1 MNLKSEVTM
10 KWSSGFRAAFVLAWV
25 AAFLLTTFAP
35 KAEAQVLYGQLVG
48 VVQDPSGSMV
58 GSAKVSIVNKGTGLS
73 REAQTDE
80 FGRYT
85 FTTLP
90 TGSYDLT
97 VSASGFKSVTQTG
110 VDVTVNNVR
119 TLDVRLEVG
128 AVTESIQVSASTVA
142 LKTEKADVSTE
153 IGAKAVQDLPLPAYR
168 NYQSLINLVPGATPA
183 AFQNAVVDTPGRALT
198 TNVNGTNRN
207 NNNTRVDGATNV
219 FIWLP
224 HHTLYVQPAESIETV
239 NITTGSMDAEQGMAG
254 GAAITVQTK
263 SGTNEVHG
271 TGFWYHQNQKLK
283 ARHFFDRIDRL
294 PMSNMNIFGGTI
306 GGPIKKNKLFYFFSF
321 ERTTER
327 SGQVGQYDVPTEA
340 VRRGDFSGLTALTT
354 IYDPAT
360 GQPNG
365 AGRQPFAGNIIP
377 SARISPIFQEIQ
389 KLAPLPNRPSTD
401 AFGLQQ
407 NYTASGTFK
416 LNRNNYD
423 FKSNWQATQNLMIW
437 GKYSRMDAPVTGLV
451 PFGELVGAAIGAA
464 SPGDGDTVVQIPT
477 FGFNYTASSTMFIDG
492 VYGYSR
498 FDQTVTGLD
507 FGKNWGQ
514 DVFKIPG
521 TNGGRTFAT
530 DDRYSGMPVFN
541 TGFSTWGQTATWI
554 PAFRN
559 DRSHT
564 FSLNVSKL
572 KGSHEL
578 RFGYDQVRHAMN
590 HWQPETA
597 SPRGAI
603 TFGGNATMVQGG
615 IAQVPNSYASSLLG
629 QITGWS
635 KSVQYFLMQ
644 TREWQYGL
652 YFRDRWRVNNKLTVN
667 LGMRFE
673 YYPLINRGE
682 RGIERWDPATNLVYL
697 GGLGNT
703 PRDAGISVSKG
714 LWAPRIGIAYRA
726 TDKTVIRAGFGLTPN
741 PLPFSRPLRG
751 LYPATITSSN
761 AAADQFGILSTL
773 ANGIPE
779 VPVPNVS
786 SGVIPLPKNVDMG
799 PRSPYST
806 IDRGYIQSWNF
817 TIEHKL
823 PQNFIGSVA
832 YVGTQTT
839 RQMGDIDINAAA
851 PGTAGQGRPYFD
863 RNGNIALNMWNG
875 FVSGNYHALQVTGD
889 RQFAAGLF
897 MKNSFTWSKTINWF
911 DDDGWVGLPLTNWG
925 PALERNRAPAGYDR
939 KYMYTNAMTYEL
951 PVGKG
956 KKLGIENKVADFL
969 IGGWSMNSFFSAYTG
984 TPFTVSASGTSL
996 NAPGS
1001 NQTADLIK
1009 PVVKS
1014 NNFGPGV
1021 AYFDP
1026 SSFGD
1031 PNTGRAANVFRFG
1044 SMGRNALYGPGFW
1057 RLDGS
1062 LFKNFNITERVKMQF
1077 KAEGFNVT
1085 NTARFGNPNANASS
1099 PTRDA
1104 AGNITNANNFM
1115 SITSADRNQDRQF
1128 RFGLRL
1134 QF

>member
-1 MNLKSEVTM
+1 MRRSCGYSVGWALS
-10 KWSSGFRAAFVLAWV
+10 WIAV
-25 AAFLLTTFAP
+25 ALLLPCASRLQ
-35 KAEAQVLYGQLVG
+35 AQVLYGQLVG
-48 VVQDPSGSMV
+48 TVQDPSGSV
-58 GSAKVSIVNKGTGLS
+58 IASAKIAILNKGTGLS
-73 REAQTDE
+73 RETLSDE
-80 FGRYT
+80 LGRYT

-90 TGSYDLT
+90 TGNYDVT
-97 VSASGFKSVTQTG
+97 VNAAGFKPLTQTG
-110 VDVTVNNVR
+110 VEITVNSVR
-119 TLDVRLEVG
+119 TIDIRMEVG
-128 AVTESIQVSASTVA
+128 GVTESIQVSASTVS

-183 AFQNAVVDTPGRALT
+183 GFQNAVIDTPGRALT

-224 HHTLYVQPAESIETV
+224 HHTLYVQPVESIETV

-271 TGFWYHQNQKLK
+271 VGFWYHQNQHLK

-294 PMSNMNIFGGTI
+294 PVANLNIFGGTI
-306 GGPIKKNKLFYFFSF
+306 GGPIVKNKLFYFGSF

-327 SGQVGQYDVPTEA
+327 SGQSGQFNVPTA
-340 VRRGDFSGLTALTT
+340 AIRAGDFSGLSALSL

-365 AGRQPFAGNIIP
+365 AGRQPFAGNIVP
-377 SARISPIFQEIQ
+377 SARISPIFAEIQ
-389 KLAPLPNRPSTD
+389 KLAPLPNAPATD
-401 AFGLQQ
+401 TFGLQS
-407 NYTASGTFK
+407 NFINSGTFK
-416 LNRNNYD
+416 LDRDNYD
-423 FKSNWQATQNLMIW
+423 IKTNYQATQNLMIW
-437 GKYSRMDAPVTGLV
+437 GKYSRMVAPVTGLQA
-451 PFGELVGAAIGAA
+451 FGQLVGPGIGSANN
-464 SPGDGDTVVQIPT
+464 GNGDTTVQIPT
-477 FGFNYTASSTMFIDG
+477 VGFNLTASSTMFIDG
-492 VYGYSR
+492 VFGYSR
-498 FDQTVTGLD
+498 FDQTVSGVD
-507 FGKNWGQ
+507 FGTNWGQ

-521 TNGGRTFAT
+521 TNGGRTFAN

-541 TGFSTWGQTATWI
+541 QGFTAWGQTSTWI

-559 DRSHT
+559 DRSYT

-572 KGSHEL
+572 KGAHEL
-578 RFGYDQVRHAMN
+578 RFGYDMVRHAMN
-590 HWQPETA
+590 HWQPETGN
-597 SPRGAI
+597 PRGAI

-615 IAQVPNSYASSLLG
+615 ISQSINSYAAGLLG
-629 QITGWS
+629 QITSYS

-667 LGMRFE
+667 LGLRYE
-673 YYPLINRGE
+673 YYPLINRGD

-703 PRDAGISVSKG
+703 PSNAGVSISSG
-714 LWAPRIGIAYRA
+714 LWAPRIGLAYRA
-726 TDKTVIRAGFGLTPN
+726 TDKTVVRAGYGLTPN

-751 LYPATITSSN
+751 LYPATITASN
-761 AAADQFGILSTL
+761 SAPDQFGILGSL

-779 VPVPNVS
+779 VPVPDVT

-799 PRSPYST
+799 PRSPYTS

-851 PGTAGQGRPYFD
+851 PGTAGQGRPYFE

-875 FVSGNYHALQVTGD
+875 FVSGNYHALQVSGD

-925 PALERNRAPAGYDR
+925 PALGRNRAPAGYDR
-939 KYMYTNAMTYEL
+939 RYMYTNAMTYEL
-951 PVGKG
+951 PMGKG
-956 KKLGIENKVADFL
+956 KKFNIDSKVADFMF
-969 IGGWSMNSFFSAYTG
+969 GGWSMNSFFSAYTG
-984 TPFTVSASGTSL
+984 TPFTVTAAAASL

-1001 NQTADLIK
+1001 TQTADLRSE
-1009 PVVKS
+1009 VVKV

-1026 SSFGD
+1026 NSFGD
-1031 PNTGRAANVFRFG
+1031 PNTGRPSNVFRFG
-1044 SMGRNALYGPGFW
+1044 SMGRNTLYGPGFW

-1077 KAEGFNVT
+1077 KAEGFNIT

-1104 AGNITNANNFM
+1104 AGNITNTNNFM
-1115 SITSADRNQDRQF
+1115 SITGADRNQDRQF